1 MMFENVIFL
10 SVIARISL
18 GNFILVNLEI
28 EGNFFLDTVIFLDK
42 LF

>member
-1 MMFENVIFL
+1 MFENVIFL

-28 EGNFFLDTVIFLDK
+28 EGNLFLDTVIFLDK